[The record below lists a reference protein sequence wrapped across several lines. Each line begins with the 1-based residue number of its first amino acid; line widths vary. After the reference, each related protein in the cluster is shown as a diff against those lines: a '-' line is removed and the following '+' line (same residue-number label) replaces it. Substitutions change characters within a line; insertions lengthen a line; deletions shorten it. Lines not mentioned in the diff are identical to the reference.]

1 MPEPRE
7 IHPHVIPRDIDH
19 AAWWDRLFAVL
30 PDVVFCIKDLDFRY
44 RSANQAFADRLGLP
58 GPARIIGRTAEDLFP
73 AHLAESYRKQDERI
87 VRTGSDMVDHLEL
100 VTTRDRSLGWYVT
113 TKILLRRKDGT
124 PVGIASISRDLFMPR
139 SSDLEF
145 AGVAKIVD
153 FIRDHLEEP
162 LRPNKLARMVSMSQ
176 AQLDRR
182 MRRVFRVSTAQFIRK
197 SRIEHAAR
205 LLAATNQPI
214 ADIALACGYSDQS
227 SFTRQ
232 FHIAVGLPPAAYRAS
247 HKSS

>member
-19 AAWWDRLFAVL
+19 VAWWDRLFAVL